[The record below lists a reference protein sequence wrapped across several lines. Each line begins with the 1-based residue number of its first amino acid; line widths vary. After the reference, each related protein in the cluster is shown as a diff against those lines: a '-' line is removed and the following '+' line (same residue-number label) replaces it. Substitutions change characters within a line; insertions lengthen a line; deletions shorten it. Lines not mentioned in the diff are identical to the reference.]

1 MIGDIHGGH
10 PDGPAGSV
18 LSVASGDSSRPGIIG
33 YAPRAAG
40 CGAVDHPGQ
49 GITQPKAY
57 EEGQQR
63 VVGSLLSDCFRALPV
78 VPLHLRVM
86 AHRFPNITA
95 PLGVGLL
102 SGLRDG
108 APHVTEL
115 LLGLVEEALG
125 RALLAK
131 V

>member
-1 MIGDIHGGH
+1 M
-10 PDGPAGSV
+10 
-18 LSVASGDSSRPGIIG
+18 
-33 YAPRAAG
+33 
-40 CGAVDHPGQ
+40 DHPGK

-57 EEGQQR
+57 EECQQR

-86 AHRFPNITA
+86 AHRFPNISA
-95 PLGVGLL
+95 ALGVGLM

-108 APHVTEL
+108 VTEL
-115 LLGLVEEALG
+115 LLGLGEEALG

>member
-1 MIGDIHGGH
+1 
-10 PDGPAGSV
+10 
-18 LSVASGDSSRPGIIG
+18 
-33 YAPRAAG
+33 
-40 CGAVDHPGQ
+40 VDHPRH

-57 EEGQQR
+57 EECQQR

-78 VPLHLRVM
+78 VPLHLWVL

-95 PLGVGLL
+95 AFGIGLM

-115 LLGLVEEALG
+115 LLGLSEEAFG
-125 RALLAK
+125 RALLATL
-131 V
+131 

>member
-1 MIGDIHGGH
+1 M
-10 PDGPAGSV
+10 GSV
-18 LSVASGDSSRPGIIG
+18 DPSRPGVIG
-33 YAPRAAG
+33 YAPRTARS
-40 CGAVDHPGQ
+40 GAVDHPGQ

-57 EEGQQR
+57 EKCQQR
-63 VVGSLLSDCFRALPV
+63 VIGSLLSNCFRALPV
-78 VPLHLRVM
+78 IPLHLRVL
-86 AHRFPNITA
+86 AHRFPNISA
-95 PLGVGLL
+95 PLRVGLM